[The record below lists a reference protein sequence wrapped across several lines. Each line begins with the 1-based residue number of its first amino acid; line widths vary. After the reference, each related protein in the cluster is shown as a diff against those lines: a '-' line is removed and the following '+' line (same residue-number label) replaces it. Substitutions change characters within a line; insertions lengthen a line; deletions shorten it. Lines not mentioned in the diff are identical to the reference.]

1 MSKPIRILLV
11 DDHDIVRAGVR
22 QILSAVDSMEVVGE
36 ARTGKEALSL
46 LAKTKPDIILM
57 DYKMPEMNGMETAKA
72 IHAKKEKIKILMISA
87 VQPDQ
92 FFLTQ
97 LFQHGVGGFLDKNSS
112 ADEMIKAITTVH
124 EDKRYIS
131 QQLLNSIDF
140 KNLESQSSFPFD
152 ELSERELQV
161 TILTIDGLTIG
172 EISEK
177 LEIKTKSVQSYL
189 TRIMEKLKVDNKI
202 KLILLADRLGFTK
215 NF

>member
-1 MSKPIRILLV
+1 MSEHIRILLV
-11 DDHDIVRAGVR
+11 DDHEIVRAGMR
-22 QILSAVDSMEVVGE
+22 QILSNVPSMEVVGE
-36 ARTGKEALSL
+36 ASTGKEALEL
-46 LAKTKPDIILM
+46 LNKLKPDVVLM
-57 DYKMPEMNGMETAKA
+57 DYKMPEMNGLDAAKA
-72 IHAKKEKIKILMISA
+72 LHLKKDKVKILMVSA
-87 VQPDQ
+87 IHPDQ

-97 LFQHGVGGFLDKNSS
+97 LFQNGVAGFLDKNSS
-112 ADEMIKAITTVH
+112 AEEMIKAINCVY

-131 QQLLNSIDF
+131 PQLLSNIDF
-140 KNLESQSSFPFD
+140 KNLETQSNFPFD

-172 EISEK
+172 EISDK

-202 KLILLADRLGFTK
+202 KLILLADRLGLTK